1 MAMIKS
7 RKHAQ
12 TRFNQHMSAALA
24 AMLLPV
30 AAHAVEAAAP
40 TDADA
45 QAKPQTLQE
54 VQVSGARENDFKA
67 ERAASAKYTEKLV
80 DTAQTLTVIKKELI
94 EQQGATTLT
103 EALRNT
109 PGVGAFF
116 LGENGSTNTGDA
128 IYMRGFDA
136 SSSIYVDGVRDV
148 GSISRDT
155 FNIEQ
160 IDVLKGAAG
169 TDNGRSSPTGSIN
182 LVTKQPLL
190 ENAYQAS
197 VTGGSGKQKRGTA
210 DINTVIDAD
219 SGTAFRLNVLDQDS
233 GNP

>member
-1 MAMIKS
+1 MRQKPPG
-7 RKHAQ
+7 
-12 TRFNQHMSAALA
+12 SA
-24 AMLLPV
+24 
-30 AAHAVEAAAP
+30 
-40 TDADA
+40 D

-54 VQVSGARENDFKA
+54 VKVSGSRENDFKA

-80 DTAQTLTVIKKELI
+80 DTAQTLTVLKKELI

-136 SSSIYVDGVRDV
+136 SSSIYVDGVRDI

-160 IDVLKGAAG
+160 IDVLKGPAG

-182 LVTKQPLL
+182 LVSKQPLL
-190 ENAYQAS
+190 ENAYGFSHLGQRQAAPRHRRHQHRDRRRFRHRLPPEPA
-197 VTGGSGKQKRGTA
+197 GPGQRKPGPRLRQAKRWGVA
-210 DINTVIDAD
+210 P
-219 SGTAFRLNVLDQDS
+219 SLAFGLNS
-233 GNP
+233 PPAST

>member
-1 MAMIKS
+1 
-7 RKHAQ
+7 
-12 TRFNQHMSAALA
+12 
-24 AMLLPV
+24 MLLPV
-30 AAHAVEAAAP
+30 AAHAAEGRTGSRRP
-40 TDADA
+40 PSHRRCRKCKR
-45 QAKPQTLQE
+45 QP
-54 VQVSGARENDFKA
+54 RERLKA
-67 ERAASAKYTEKLV
+67 ERASSAKYTEKLV

-160 IDVLKGAAG
+160 IDVLKGPAG

-182 LVTKQPLL
+182 LVSKQPLL
-190 ENAYQAS
+190 ENAYSGSPPSAAAS
-197 VTGGSGKQKRGTA
+197 SAAPPPTST
-210 DINTVIDAD
+210 
-219 SGTAFRLNVLDQDS
+219 
-233 GNP
+233 P